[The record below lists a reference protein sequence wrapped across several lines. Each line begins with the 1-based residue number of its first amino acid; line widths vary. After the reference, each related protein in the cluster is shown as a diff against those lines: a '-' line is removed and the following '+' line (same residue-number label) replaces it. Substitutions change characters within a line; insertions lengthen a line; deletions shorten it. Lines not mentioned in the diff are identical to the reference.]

1 MPNAEKDP
9 DSLWRIPKGNTFR
22 TSLNVGIE
30 YPVNN
35 LLRLPTLHEYWRRSA
50 GHMTTFVLQLLRH
63 HTAQSVF
70 NPRAIPH
77 LWSGDDSNS
86 ASIFG
91 LLLAESTWRLA
102 VSTLETTMQSLRH
115 KATKLAGDEAF
126 PMLTAFRR
134 EVSDI
139 QMLMTES
146 RKRCIEIVEG
156 AECWRVDGSIV
167 NAYQFWSQKPS
178 VATAALLRHA
188 QSLDIRN
195 LPDSLERL
203 ESRINAVMKTINEE
217 IQVVIGSVQVE
228 DAKTMKRQTDKMKR
242 QTEWTVVLAVL
253 AAIYLPMTVVTG
265 IFGMNIRE
273 MESQT
278 TMPDRW
284 SVFKAWGVA
293 FGATLGGILAYTIW
307 RWPVRRL
314 LNRREGL
321 KKGKSDIEALKME

>member
-1 MPNAEKDP
+1 MPDMGNDP
-9 DSLWRIPKGNTFR
+9 KSLWSISKRNPFE

-30 YPVNN
+30 YAVDS
-35 LLRLPTLHEYWRRSA
+35 LLRLPTLDDDSRRSA

-77 LWSGDDSNS
+77 QRSVAISSS

-102 VSTLETTMQSLRH
+102 VSSLETTLQGLRH
-115 KATKLAGDEAF
+115 KATKLSGDEAF
-126 PMLTAFRR
+126 PMLTSFRR
-134 EVSDI
+134 EISDV
-139 QMLMTES
+139 QMLMTDT
-146 RKRCIEIVEG
+146 RKTCIDIVEG
-156 AECWRVDGSIV
+156 AECWRVDGLIE
-167 NAYQFWSQKPS
+167 NAYHFWSQKPS
-178 VATAALLRHA
+178 VATAALSSHA
-188 QSLDIRN
+188 QSMDIRN
-195 LPDSLERL
+195 LPDALGRL
-203 ESRINAVMKTINEE
+203 DGRINAMIKTVNEE

-228 DAKTMKRQTDKMKR
+228 DAKTMKRQTEKMKR
-242 QTEWTVVLAVL
+242 QTEWTVV
-253 AAIYLPMTVVTG
+253 PMTVVTG

-273 MESQT
+273 MEAPS

-284 SVFKAWGVA
+284 SVFKAWCLA
-293 FGATLGGILAYTIW
+293 FGATLGGILAYAAW

-321 KKGKSDIEALKME
+321 KKQLDIEALKMQ